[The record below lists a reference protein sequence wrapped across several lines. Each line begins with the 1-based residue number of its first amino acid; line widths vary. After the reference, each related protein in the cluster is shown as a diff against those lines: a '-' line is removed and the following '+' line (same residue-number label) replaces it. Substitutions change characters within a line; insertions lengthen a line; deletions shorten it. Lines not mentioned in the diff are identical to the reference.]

1 MPSTK
6 RLLTVGQRL
15 VAQTTSG
22 ARLLPG
28 FLIIGAKRAGTT
40 SLYEYIVEHPG
51 VVRSRLAKG
60 SHYFDVRFAR
70 GWNWYRSTFPMAIH
84 RRAIT
89 GEASPYYLFHPLAP
103 RRIAPALPH
112 ARLIAILRD
121 PVDRA
126 YSQYQFERRSG
137 FEELPL
143 EQALDRE
150 PERLAGEAERM
161 VSEPGYESFAY
172 RHHGYLARGR
182 YAEQL
187 ERLYALVSPSRV
199 LLLQSEMLLAD
210 PNAVLDRV
218 WRFLGL
224 PPHTLDRP
232 RRLDSGSYAPIP
244 APIRDR
250 LRTYY
255 EIPNQRLYQL
265 PGVNFRWPTG

>member
-1 MPSTK
+1 MQSMKST
-6 RLLTVGQRL
+6 LEAGQR
-15 VAQTTSG
+15 VAARTTSRV
-22 ARLLPG
+22 RLLPS

-51 VVRSRLAKG
+51 VVRSRLPKG
-60 SHYFDVRFAR
+60 SHYFDVRFSR
-70 GWNWYRSTFPMAIH
+70 GWNWYRSTFPLAINQ
-84 RRAIT
+84 RAIT

-103 RRIAPALPH
+103 RRIAAALPDT
-112 ARLIAILRD
+112 RLIAILRD

-126 YSQYQFERRSG
+126 YSQYQFERRGG

-161 VSEPGYESFAY
+161 VNEPGYESFAY

-187 ERLYALVSPSRV
+187 ERLYELVSPSRV
-199 LLLQSEMLLAD
+199 LLLQSELLLAD

-218 WRFLGL
+218 WRFLDL
-224 PPHTLDRP
+224 PPHAIYHAQL
-232 RRLDSGSYAPIP
+232 LDSGSYAPMP
-244 APIRDR
+244 DTIRER
-250 LRTYY
+250 LQQYY
-255 EIPNQRLYQL
+255 HSHNRRLYEL
-265 PGVNFRWPTG
+265 PGVDFRWPTA

>member
-1 MPSTK
+1 MPSRK
-6 RLLTVGQRL
+6 GLLAAGQRL
-15 VAQTTSG
+15 VAQTTSH
-22 ARLLPG
+22 ARLQPS

-51 VVRSRLAKG
+51 VVRSRLPKG
-60 SHYFDVRFAR
+60 SHYFDVRFSR
-70 GWNWYRSTFPMAIH
+70 GWNWYRSTFPLAIH
-84 RRAIT
+84 RQAIT

-103 RRIAPALPH
+103 RRIAAALPEV
-112 ARLIAILRD
+112 RLIAILRD

-126 YSQYQFERRSG
+126 YSQYQFERRGG

-143 EQALDRE
+143 EQALDQE

-161 VSEPGYESFAY
+161 VNEPGYESFAY

-199 LLLQSEMLLAD
+199 LVLQSEMLLVD
-210 PNAVLDRV
+210 PDAVLDRV

-224 PPHTLDRP
+224 SPHSLDRP
-232 RRLDSGSYAPIP
+232 RLLDRGSYQPMP
-244 APIRDR
+244 DSIRDR
-250 LRTYY
+250 LRAYY
-255 EIPNQRLYQL
+255 KVFNQRLYQL
-265 PGVNFRWPTG
+265 PGVDFRWPAT

>member
-1 MPSTK
+1 MPSPK
-6 RLLTVGQRL
+6 SILAAGQRL

-22 ARLLPG
+22 VRLLPS

-40 SLYEYIVEHPG
+40 SLYEYLVEHPG
-51 VVRSRLAKG
+51 VVRSRLPKG
-60 SHYFDVRFAR
+60 SHYFDVRFSR
-70 GWNWYRSTFPMAIH
+70 GWNWYRSTFPLAINQ
-84 RRAIT
+84 RAIT

-103 RRIAPALPH
+103 SRIAAALPDV
-112 ARLIAILRD
+112 RLIAILRD

-126 YSQYQFERRSG
+126 YSQYQFERRGG

-143 EQALDRE
+143 EKALDHE

-161 VSEPGYESFAY
+161 VNEPGYESFAY

-187 ERLYALVSPSRV
+187 ERLYALVPPSRV

-224 PPHTLDRP
+224 PPHILDHP
-232 RRLDSGSYAPIP
+232 RLLDSGSYGPMATT
-244 APIRDR
+244 IRER
-250 LRTYY
+250 LQQYY
-255 EIPNQRLYQL
+255 HSHNRRLYEL
-265 PGVNFRWPTG
+265 PGVDFRWPTA